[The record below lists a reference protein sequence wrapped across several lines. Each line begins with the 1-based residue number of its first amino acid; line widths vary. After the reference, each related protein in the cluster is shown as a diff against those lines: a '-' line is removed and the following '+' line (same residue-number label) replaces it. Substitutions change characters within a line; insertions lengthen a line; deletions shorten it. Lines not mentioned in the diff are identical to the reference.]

1 MKNIIK
7 KGMVK
12 MYKIISYIVTGLLG
26 VAILLMVLF
35 GTYTVNTGEVAIISR
50 FGKVISVEKE
60 GMKFKIPIID
70 KKTKLEIRDRLIKG
84 VYSVSSEDL
93 QTVSTEVS
101 VQYKIIDPLK
111 VFKSFKNEYD
121 TRLVNPRISEIV
133 QAISSNYTIEE
144 LVAKR
149 QQLGQDI
156 YTTLKNDLLPYGIEV
171 QKVSIINHDFSD
183 SFEEAIEQK
192 KSAEQLAQKE
202 EIENRQR
209 IKNAETNLKVKELE
223 AKANSILTETLT
235 DKVLKKQMID
245 KWNGEMPKVVGKDN
259 VLLNIE

>member
-1 MKNIIK
+1 
-7 KGMVK
+7 
-12 MYKIISYIVTGLLG
+12 
-26 VAILLMVLF
+26 
-35 GTYTVNTGEVAIISR
+35 
-50 FGKVISVEKE
+50 
-60 GMKFKIPIID
+60 MKFKIPIID
-70 KKTKLEIRDRLIKG
+70 KKTKLEVRDRLIKG

-93 QTVSTEVS
+93 QTVSTEVA

-121 TRLVNPRISEIV
+121 TRLVNPRISEVV

-149 QQLGQDI
+149 QQLGQGI
-156 YTTLKNDLLPYGIEV
+156 YTNLRNDLLPYGIEV

-183 SFEEAIEQK
+183 SFENAIEQK
-192 KSAEQLAQKE
+192 KSAEQLGQKE

-259 VLLNIE
+259 ILINIE

>member
-1 MKNIIK
+1 
-7 KGMVK
+7 
-12 MYKIISYIVTGLLG
+12 MYKVISYIATWLLG
-26 VAILLMVLF
+26 LGFAILLMVPF
-35 GTYTVNTGEVAIISR
+35 GIYTVNTGEVAVISR

-70 KKTKLEIRDRLIKG
+70 KKTKLEVRDRLIKG

-93 QTVSTEVS
+93 QTVSTEVA

-133 QAISSNYTIEE
+133 QAISSNFTIEE

-149 QQLGQDI
+149 QQLGQGI
-156 YTTLKNDLLPYGIEV
+156 YTNLRNDLLPYGIEV

-183 SFEEAIEQK
+183 SFENAIEQK

-202 EIENRQR
+202 EIENRQK

>member
-1 MKNIIK
+1 
-7 KGMVK
+7 

-26 VAILLMVLF
+26 FAILLMVLF
-35 GTYTVNTGEVAIISR
+35 GTYTVNTGEVAVISR

-70 KKTKLEIRDRLIKG
+70 KKTKLEVRDRLIKG

-93 QTVSTEVS
+93 QTVSTEVA

-121 TRLVNPRISEIV
+121 TRLVNPRISEVV

-149 QQLGQDI
+149 QQLGQGI
-156 YTTLKNDLLPYGIEV
+156 YTNLKNDLLPYGIEV

-183 SFEEAIEQK
+183 SFENAIEQK

-259 VLLNIE
+259 ILINIE

>member
-1 MKNIIK
+1 
-7 KGMVK
+7 

-26 VAILLMVLF
+26 FAILLMVLF
-35 GTYTVNTGEVAIISR
+35 GTYTVNTGEVAVISR

-70 KKTKLEIRDRLIKG
+70 KKTKLEVRDRLIKG

-93 QTVSTEVS
+93 QTVSTEVA

-121 TRLVNPRISEIV
+121 TRLVNPRISEVV

-149 QQLGQDI
+149 QQLGQGI
-156 YTTLKNDLLPYGIEV
+156 YTNLRNDLLPYGIEV

-183 SFEEAIEQK
+183 SFENAIEQK

-259 VLLNIE
+259 TLINIE

>member
-1 MKNIIK
+1 
-7 KGMVK
+7 

-26 VAILLMVLF
+26 FAILLMVLF
-35 GTYTVNTGEVAIISR
+35 GTYTVNRGEVAVISR

-70 KKTKLEIRDRLIKG
+70 KKTKLEVRDRLIKG

-93 QTVSTEVS
+93 QTVSTEVA

-121 TRLVNPRISEIV
+121 TRLVNPRISEVV

-149 QQLGQDI
+149 QQLGQGI
-156 YTTLKNDLLPYGIEV
+156 YTNLRNDLLPYGIEV

-183 SFEEAIEQK
+183 SFENAIEQK

>member
-1 MKNIIK
+1 
-7 KGMVK
+7 
-12 MYKIISYIVTGLLG
+12 MYKIISYVVTGLLG
-26 VAILLMVLF
+26 VAILLMALF
-35 GTYTVNTGEVAIISR
+35 GTYTVNTGEVAVISR

-70 KKTKLEIRDRLIKG
+70 KKTKLEVRDRLIKG

-93 QTVSTEVS
+93 QTVSTEVA

-121 TRLVNPRISEIV
+121 TRLVNPRISEVV

-156 YTTLKNDLLPYGIEV
+156 YTNLRNDLLPYGIEV

-183 SFEEAIEQK
+183 SFEEAIEKK

-202 EIENRQR
+202 EIENKQK

-259 VLLNIE
+259 LLFNIE

>member
-1 MKNIIK
+1 
-7 KGMVK
+7 

-26 VAILLMVLF
+26 FAILLIALF

-50 FGKVISVEKE
+50 FGKVINVEKE

-70 KKTKLEIRDRLIKG
+70 KKTKLEVRDRLIKG

-93 QTVSTEVS
+93 QTVSTEVA

-111 VFKSFKNEYD
+111 VFKSFKNKYD
-121 TRLVNPRISEIV
+121 TRLINPRISEIV

-183 SFEEAIEQK
+183 SFEQAIEQK

-235 DKVLKKQMID
+235 DKVLKKQLID

-259 VLLNIE
+259 LLLNIE

>member
-1 MKNIIK
+1 
-7 KGMVK
+7 

-26 VAILLMVLF
+26 FAILLMVLF
-35 GTYTVNTGEVAIISR
+35 GTYTVNTGEVAVISR

-70 KKTKLEIRDRLIKG
+70 KKTKLEVRDRLIKG

-93 QTVSTEVS
+93 QTVSTEVA

-121 TRLVNPRISEIV
+121 TRLVNPRISEVV

-149 QQLGQDI
+149 QQLGQGI
-156 YTTLKNDLLPYGIEV
+156 YTNLRNDLLPYGIEV

-183 SFEEAIEQK
+183 SFENAIEQK

-259 VLLNIE
+259 VLFNIE

>member
-1 MKNIIK
+1 
-7 KGMVK
+7 

-26 VAILLMVLF
+26 FAILLMVLF
-35 GTYTVNTGEVAIISR
+35 GTYTVNTGEVAVISR

-70 KKTKLEIRDRLIKG
+70 KKTKLEVRDRLIKG

-93 QTVSTEVS
+93 QTVSTEVA

-121 TRLVNPRISEIV
+121 TRLVNPRISEVV

-149 QQLGQDI
+149 QQLGQGI
-156 YTTLKNDLLPYGIEV
+156 YTNLKNDLLPYGIEV

-183 SFEEAIEQK
+183 SFENAIEQK

-259 VLLNIE
+259 TLINIE

>member
-1 MKNIIK
+1 
-7 KGMVK
+7 
-12 MYKIISYIVTGLLG
+12 
-26 VAILLMVLF
+26 
-35 GTYTVNTGEVAIISR
+35 
-50 FGKVISVEKE
+50 
-60 GMKFKIPIID
+60 MKFKIPIID
-70 KKTKLEIRDRLIKG
+70 KKTKLEVRDRLIKG

-93 QTVSTEVS
+93 QTVSTEVA

-121 TRLVNPRISEIV
+121 TRLVNPRISEVV

-149 QQLGQDI
+149 QQLGQGI
-156 YTTLKNDLLPYGIEV
+156 YTNLKNDLLPYGIEV

-183 SFEEAIEQK
+183 SFENAIEQK

-259 VLLNIE
+259 TLINIE

>member
-1 MKNIIK
+1 
-7 KGMVK
+7 
-12 MYKIISYIVTGLLG
+12 MYKIISYIVTVLVGLVG
-26 VAILLMVLF
+26 FAILLMALF
-35 GTYTVNTGEVAIISR
+35 GTYTVNTGEVAVISR

-70 KKTKLEIRDRLIKG
+70 KKTKLEIRDILIEDT
-84 VYSVSSEDL
+84 YSVSSEDL
-93 QTVSTEVS
+93 QTVITEVA

-183 SFEEAIEQK
+183 SFENAIEQK

-202 EIENRQR
+202 EIENKQK

-235 DKVLKKQMID
+235 DKVLKKQLID

>member
-1 MKNIIK
+1 
-7 KGMVK
+7 
-12 MYKIISYIVTGLLG
+12 MY
-26 VAILLMVLF
+26 
-35 GTYTVNTGEVAIISR
+35 
-50 FGKVISVEKE
+50 
-60 GMKFKIPIID
+60 
-70 KKTKLEIRDRLIKG
+70 G

-93 QTVSTEVS
+93 QTVSTEVA

-121 TRLVNPRISEIV
+121 TRLVNPRISEVV

-149 QQLGQDI
+149 QQLGQGI
-156 YTTLKNDLLPYGIEV
+156 YTNLRNDLLPYGIEV

-183 SFEEAIEQK
+183 SFENAIEQK

-235 DKVLKKQMID
+235 DKVLKKQLID

>member
-1 MKNIIK
+1 
-7 KGMVK
+7 
-12 MYKIISYIVTGLLG
+12 MYKVISYIATGLLG
-26 VAILLMVLF
+26 FAILLMVLF
-35 GTYTVNTGEVAIISR
+35 GTYTVNTGEVAVISR

-70 KKTKLEIRDRLIKG
+70 KKTKLEVRDRLIKG

-93 QTVSTEVS
+93 QTVSTEVA

-121 TRLVNPRISEIV
+121 TRLVNPRISEVV

-149 QQLGQDI
+149 QQLGQGI
-156 YTTLKNDLLPYGIEV
+156 YTNLKNDLLPYGIEV

-183 SFEEAIEQK
+183 SFENAIEQK

>member
-1 MKNIIK
+1 
-7 KGMVK
+7 

-26 VAILLMVLF
+26 FAILLMVLF
-35 GTYTVNTGEVAIISR
+35 GTYTVNTGEVAVISR

-70 KKTKLEIRDRLIKG
+70 KKTKLEVRDRLIKG

-93 QTVSTEVS
+93 QTVSTEVA

-121 TRLVNPRISEIV
+121 TRLVNPRISEVV

-149 QQLGQDI
+149 QQLGQGI
-156 YTTLKNDLLPYGIEV
+156 YTNLKNDLLPYGIEV

-183 SFEEAIEQK
+183 SFENAIEQK

>member
-1 MKNIIK
+1 M
-7 KGMVK
+7 
-12 MYKIISYIVTGLLG
+12 
-26 VAILLMVLF
+26 ALF
-35 GTYTVNTGEVAIISR
+35 GTYTVNTGEVAVISR

-70 KKTKLEIRDRLIKG
+70 KKTKLEVRDRLIKG

-93 QTVSTEVS
+93 QTVSTEVA

-183 SFEEAIEQK
+183 SFENAIEQK

-235 DKVLKKQMID
+235 DKVLKKQLID

>member
-1 MKNIIK
+1 
-7 KGMVK
+7 
-12 MYKIISYIVTGLLG
+12 MYKIISDIITGLLLLG
-26 VAILLMVLF
+26 FAILLMVLF

-60 GMKFKIPIID
+60 GMKFRIPIID
-70 KKTKLEIRDRLIKG
+70 KRDRLVKG
-84 VYSVSSEDL
+84 TYSVSSKDL
-93 QTVSTEVS
+93 QTVSTEVA

-111 VFKSFKNEYD
+111 VFKNFKNEYD
-121 TRLVNPRISEIV
+121 TKLVNPRTSEIV

-156 YTTLKNDLLPYGIEV
+156 YTTLRKDLLPYGIEI

-183 SFEEAIEQK
+183 SFEKAIEQK

-223 AKANSILTETLT
+223 AKANTILTETLT
-235 DKVLKKQMID
+235 DKVLKKQLID

>member
-1 MKNIIK
+1 
-7 KGMVK
+7 

-26 VAILLMVLF
+26 FAILLMVLF
-35 GTYTVNTGEVAIISR
+35 GTYTVNTGEVAVISR

-70 KKTKLEIRDRLIKG
+70 KKTKLEVRDRLIKG

-93 QTVSTEVS
+93 QTVSTEVA

-121 TRLVNPRISEIV
+121 TRLVNPRISEVV

-149 QQLGQDI
+149 QQLGQGI
-156 YTTLKNDLLPYGIEV
+156 YTNLRNDLLPYGIEV

-183 SFEEAIEQK
+183 SFENAIEQK

>member
-1 MKNIIK
+1 
-7 KGMVK
+7 
-12 MYKIISYIVTGLLG
+12 MYKLISYIATGLLLLG
-26 VAILLMVLF
+26 FAILLMVPF
-35 GTYTVNTGEVAIISR
+35 GIYTVNTGEVAVISR

-70 KKTKLEIRDRLIKG
+70 KKTKLEVRDRLIKG

-93 QTVSTEVS
+93 QTVSTEVA

-133 QAISSNYTIEE
+133 QAISSNFTIEE

-149 QQLGQDI
+149 QQLGQGI
-156 YTTLKNDLLPYGIEV
+156 YTNLRNDLLPYGIEV

-183 SFEEAIEQK
+183 SFENAIEQK

-202 EIENRQR
+202 EIENRQK

>member
-1 MKNIIK
+1 
-7 KGMVK
+7 

-26 VAILLMVLF
+26 FAILLMVLF
-35 GTYTVNTGEVAIISR
+35 GTYTVNTGEVAVISR

-70 KKTKLEIRDRLIKG
+70 KKTKLEVRDRLVKG

-93 QTVSTEVS
+93 QTVSTEVA

-121 TRLVNPRISEIV
+121 TRLVNPRISEVV

-149 QQLGQDI
+149 QQLGQGI
-156 YTTLKNDLLPYGIEV
+156 YTNLKNDLLPYGIEV

-183 SFEEAIEQK
+183 SFENAIEQK

>member
-1 MKNIIK
+1 
-7 KGMVK
+7 

-26 VAILLMVLF
+26 FAILLTALF
-35 GTYTVNTGEVAIISR
+35 GTYTVNTGEVAVISR

-70 KKTKLEIRDRLIKG
+70 KKTKLEVRDRLIKG

-93 QTVSTEVS
+93 QTVSTEVA

-121 TRLVNPRISEIV
+121 TRLVNPRISEVV

-149 QQLGQDI
+149 QQLGQGI
-156 YTTLKNDLLPYGIEV
+156 YTNLKNDLLPYGIEV

-183 SFEEAIEQK
+183 SFENAIEQK

-259 VLLNIE
+259 ILINIE

>member
-1 MKNIIK
+1 
-7 KGMVK
+7 
-12 MYKIISYIVTGLLG
+12 MYKVISYIATGLLG
-26 VAILLMVLF
+26 FAILLMVLF
-35 GTYTVNTGEVAIISR
+35 GTYTVNTGEVAVISR

-70 KKTKLEIRDRLIKG
+70 KKTKLEVRDRLIKG

-93 QTVSTEVS
+93 QTVSTEVA

-121 TRLVNPRISEIV
+121 TRLVNPRISEVV

-149 QQLGQDI
+149 QQLGQGI
-156 YTTLKNDLLPYGIEV
+156 YTNLKNDLLPYGIEV

-183 SFEEAIEQK
+183 SFENAIEQK

-235 DKVLKKQMID
+235 DKVLKKRMIS
-245 KWNGEMPKVVGKDN
+245 
-259 VLLNIE
+259 

>member
-1 MKNIIK
+1 
-7 KGMVK
+7 

-26 VAILLMVLF
+26 FAILLMVLF
-35 GTYTVNTGEVAIISR
+35 GTYTVNTGEVAVISR

-70 KKTKLEIRDRLIKG
+70 KKTKLEVRDRLIKG

-93 QTVSTEVS
+93 QTVSTEVA

-121 TRLVNPRISEIV
+121 TRLVNPRISEVV

-149 QQLGQDI
+149 QQLGQGI
-156 YTTLKNDLLPYGIEV
+156 YTNLKNDLLPDGIEV

-183 SFEEAIEQK
+183 SFENAIEQK

>member
-1 MKNIIK
+1 
-7 KGMVK
+7 
-12 MYKIISYIVTGLLG
+12 MYKVISYIATGLLG
-26 VAILLMVLF
+26 FAILLMVLF
-35 GTYTVNTGEVAIISR
+35 GTYTVNTGEVAVISR

-70 KKTKLEIRDRLIKG
+70 KKTKLEVRDRLIKG

-93 QTVSTEVS
+93 QTVSTEVA

-121 TRLVNPRISEIV
+121 TRLVNPRISEVV

-149 QQLGQDI
+149 QQLGQCI
-156 YTTLKNDLLPYGIEV
+156 YTNLRNDLLPYGIEV

-183 SFEEAIEQK
+183 SFENAIEQK

-202 EIENRQR
+202 EINNRQR